1 MHMSL
6 IISWMAAF
14 AISLACAIDA
24 FAQAPGEDPVVL
36 HNKLIVQMM
45 PIGGVA
51 MSGNIDG
58 DPNMPSWLRARIARF
73 EAKAFSSDTTGL
85 LTDNDVVTTAAAQGM
100 KKTCVQEI
108 GSNTVSSSTSS
119 FNRYGP
125 QNAPQVVV
133 LRGDLINICK

>member
-1 MHMSL
+1 MNLSL
-6 IISWMAAF
+6 IVSWFAAF
-14 AISLACAIDA
+14 AISLACAVDA

-36 HNKLIVQMM
+36 KNKLVVQMM
-45 PIGGVA
+45 PTGGA
-51 MSGNIDG
+51 TMSGNLDG
-58 DPNMPSWLRARIARF
+58 SPSMPSWLRARIARF

-108 GSNTVSSSTSS
+108 GSSTVSSSSGG

-125 QNAPQVVV
+125 QSAPQVVV
-133 LRGDLINICK
+133 LRGDLVNICN

>member
-100 KKTCVQEI
+100 KKTCV
-108 GSNTVSSSTSS
+108 
-119 FNRYGP
+119 
-125 QNAPQVVV
+125 
-133 LRGDLINICK
+133 